1 MCVES
6 NLHPCNETDLV
17 MVYNLNVALNL
28 VYKDFIENSLSM
40 FLRGISLQLFVIF
53 ISGFAELGFQMVVSC
68 RVGAR
73 AEARFPAEQ
82 SPASVRR
89 LTTISVSPS
98 AACPFTYLPLLT
110 KL

>member
-40 FLRGISLQLFVIF
+40 FLRGISIQLFVIS
-53 ISGFAELGFQMVVSC
+53 ISGF
-68 RVGAR
+68 GAR
-73 AEARFPAEQ
+73 AILALQNWGSRW
-82 SPASVRR
+82 
-89 LTTISVSPS
+89 L
-98 AACPFTYLPLLT
+98 
-110 KL
+110 